1 MINNIDFNENPFM
14 SIDPTQLS
22 NALRFLAIDA
32 VQKANS
38 GHPGAPMGMADIA
51 TVLWRD
57 FLHHNPE
64 NPKWFN
70 RDRFVLS
77 NGHASMLLYA
87 LLHLTGYDLTIED
100 LKQFRQLHA
109 KTPGH
114 PEYGETPGVE
124 TTTGPL
130 AQGLANAVGMAIA
143 ESILA
148 AHFNQPD
155 FPIVDHYTYV
165 FMGDGCLMEGLS
177 HEACSLA
184 GTLQLGK
191 LIAFWDD
198 NKISI
203 DGSVAGWFTDNTPER
218 FRAYGWHVIHPVDGH
233 DFVAIQ
239 KAIVAAKADSSRPTL
254 ICCQTQ
260 IGAGSPNMANSEKVH
275 GAPLGKEEIQAT
287 RVALNWPYPP
297 FEIPAAL
304 YEHWDAKV
312 KGAALENTWRD
323 LFEAYQ
329 TTHPDLA
336 SEFIRRQIGLLPDDF
351 ALQANHFIAQTDR
364 AAENIASRKASQQ
377 AIEVYAALLPE
388 LLGGS
393 ADLTHSN
400 LTNWSHSKPI
410 TAHDKTGNYLCYG
423 VREFGMSAIMNGI
436 AVHGGFIPFGG
447 TFLTFC
453 DYARSA
459 IRMAALMHQRV
470 LFVYTHDSIG
480 LGEDGPTHQP
490 VEHLA
495 MLRLTP
501 GLSVWRPADATETAV
516 AWKLAI
522 ERHAA
527 PTCLVFSRQ
536 NLKSQQRSAAQVADI
551 ARGAYILLDHPEAT
565 CLLIATGS
573 EVGLAMKAAEA
584 LAEQNILC
592 RVISMPSTDVF
603 DTQPEHY
610 RAHILPPEITNRI
623 AIEAAASDYWYKYVG
638 LSGKIIGLN
647 RYGVSAPAEAAY
659 AALGITVEHI
669 MRAAHAL

>member
-1 MINNIDFNENPFM
+1 M
-14 SIDPTQLS
+14 SPDLKKLS
-22 NALRFLAIDA
+22 NALRFLSLDA

-38 GHPGAPMGMADIA
+38 GHPGAPMGMAEIA

-57 FLHHNPE
+57 FLNHNPE

-87 LLHLTGYDLTIED
+87 LLHLTGYELSIED

-114 PEYGETPGVE
+114 PEHGETPGVE

-130 AQGLANAVGMAIA
+130 AQGFANAVGMALA
-143 ESILA
+143 ENILA
-148 AHFNQPD
+148 ATFNKPN
-155 FPIVDHYTYV
+155 FTIVDHYTYV

-177 HEACSLA
+177 HEVASLA
-184 GTLQLGK
+184 GTLRLGK

-203 DGSVAGWFTDNTPER
+203 DGPVAGWFTDNTPER
-218 FRAYGWHVIHPVDGH
+218 FRAYGWHVIDQVDGH
-233 DFVAIQ
+233 DCAAIKQ
-239 KAIVAAKADSSRPTL
+239 AIIAAKAESNRPTL

-260 IGAGSPNMANSEKVH
+260 IGAGAPNLVGTAQVH
-275 GAPLGKEEIQAT
+275 GAPLGVTEVLAT
-287 RVALNWPYPP
+287 RAALNWPYAA
-297 FEIPAAL
+297 FEIPQDL
-304 YEHWDAKV
+304 YDDWSAKT
-312 KGAALENTWRD
+312 KGAALENAWRD

-329 TTHPDLA
+329 NAYPYLA

-351 ALQANHFIAQTDR
+351 TLQADHFIQKTAQ
-364 AAENIASRKASQQ
+364 AAEHIASRKASQQ
-377 AIEVYAALLPE
+377 AIEAYTALLPE

-400 LTNWSHSKPI
+400 FTNWSQSKWI
-410 TAHDKTGNYLCYG
+410 SAEDKSGNYISYG

-436 AVHGGFIPFGG
+436 ALHGGFIPFGG
-447 TFLTFC
+447 TFLTFS
-453 DYARSA
+453 DYARNA
-459 IRMAALMHQRV
+459 VRMAALMHQRV
-470 LFVYTHDSIG
+470 LFIYTHDSIG

-501 GLSVWRPADATETAV
+501 GLSTWRPADATETAV

-536 NLKSQQRSAAQVADI
+536 NLKSITRTAEQIAAI
-551 ARGAYILLDHPEAT
+551 ARGAYIVHDHKESC
-565 CLLIATGS
+565 CLLLATGS
-573 EVGLAMKAAEA
+573 EVGLALEAALQ
-584 LAEQNILC
+584 LAKQNIFC
-592 RVISMPSTDVF
+592 RVVSMPSTDVF
-603 DTQPEHY
+603 DAQPEDY
-610 RAHILPPEITNRI
+610 RCQVLPKHIKLRI

-638 LSGKIIGLN
+638 LDGKIIGLN
-647 RYGVSAPAEAAY
+647 RFGLSAPADIAY
-659 AALGITVEHI
+659 ETLGITVANV
-669 MRAAHAL
+669 MRMVTENI